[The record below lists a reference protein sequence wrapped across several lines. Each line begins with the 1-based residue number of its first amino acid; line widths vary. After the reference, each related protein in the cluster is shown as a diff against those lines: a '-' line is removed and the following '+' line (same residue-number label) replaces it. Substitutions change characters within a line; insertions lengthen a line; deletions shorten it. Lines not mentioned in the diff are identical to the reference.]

1 MKINLRK
8 SSAIQKELFVRVGK
22 VEFDTTVE
30 LDEFNDPKDV
40 ISKQLNEVTDNIIHK
55 QNLLSILYS
64 LRAKTGIVNAKAGVS
79 GLLAEQER
87 VRACVRMYEGFSTNK
102 PRLDLVELGQRIEKI
117 KKLSE
122 KEGDRL
128 SYHHSSRDHI
138 TSSVFDKEQLDVF
151 KNTVK
156 RLKKQHQEI
165 NDQLLEINVKK
176 TIELSSEEEELLS
189 NEGLL

>member
-30 LDEFNDPKDV
+30 LDEFNDPKDI
-40 ISKQLNEVTDNIIHK
+40 ISKQLNEVTDNIVLK
-55 QNLLSILYS
+55 QSLLSVVYS

-87 VRACVRMYEGFSTNK
+87 LKACIRMYDSFSTGK
-102 PRLDLVELGQRIEKI
+102 PRAKLSEISLRIEKMT
-117 KKLSE
+117 KLSE

-156 RLKKQHQEI
+156 QLKKQHQEI

-176 TIELSSEEEELLS
+176 TIELSAEEEELLS